1 MVKPAVNKVE
11 GIIVPKEYIM
21 ELTNTFDEKDFHF
34 VKNVTI
40 GDLSNNS
47 FMTSIVN
54 FISKL
59 DAKAKTGR
67 IVVMDENKPE
77 NTEIYTYQKFL
88 QVYDKMG
95 FDGFRK

>member
-1 MVKPAVNKVE
+1 MVKTAVNKVE

-21 ELTNTFDEKDFHF
+21 ELANTFDEKDFHF

-40 GDLSNNS
+40 SDLSNNS

>member
-1 MVKPAVNKVE
+1 
-11 GIIVPKEYIM
+11 M
-21 ELTNTFDEKDFHF
+21 ELANTFDEKDFHF

-40 GDLSNNS
+40 SDLSNNS

>member
-1 MVKPAVNKVE
+1 
-11 GIIVPKEYIM
+11 M

-40 GDLSNNS
+40 KDLANYS
-47 FMTSIVN
+47 FMTSMVN
-54 FISKL
+54 FISTL
-59 DAKAKTGR
+59 DAKAKSGR
-67 IVVMDENKPE
+67 IVVMDEARPE

-88 QVYDKMG
+88 EVYQKMG

>member
-1 MVKPAVNKVE
+1 
-11 GIIVPKEYIM
+11 M
-21 ELTNTFDEKDFHF
+21 ELANTFDEKDFHF

-40 GDLSNNS
+40 DDLSNNS

>member
-1 MVKPAVNKVE
+1 
-11 GIIVPKEYIM
+11 M
-21 ELTNTFDEKDFHF
+21 ELANTFDEKDFHF

-67 IVVMDENKPE
+67 IVDTFEH
-77 NTEIYTYQKFL
+77 
-88 QVYDKMG
+88 
-95 FDGFRK
+95 